1 MGQQKLLV
9 LSLAHLVFL
18 DYLATVVCLATVARL
33 VFLGTLV
40 NLVFLAFLDIVVSPG
55 TQALVYLAT
64 LDSLDS
70 LVYQD
75 LFTSVQHLPH
85 PQAQAQCG
93 GMMCMVS

>member
-1 MGQQKLLV
+1 MSALYPGGRDIQVYLV
-9 LSLAHLVFL
+9 
-18 DYLATVVCLATVARL
+18 TVVCLATVARL

-64 LDSLDS
+64 LASLDSLDS

-75 LFTSVQHLPH
+75 LFTSAQHLPH